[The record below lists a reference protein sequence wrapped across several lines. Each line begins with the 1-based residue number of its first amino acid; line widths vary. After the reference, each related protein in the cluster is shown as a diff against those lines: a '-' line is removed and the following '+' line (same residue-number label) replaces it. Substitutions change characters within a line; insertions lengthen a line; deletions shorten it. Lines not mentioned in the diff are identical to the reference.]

1 MEEPEVH
8 LLDYLKVIYNR
19 KWLILSIMII
29 AMAVGGFQVYRA
41 IPVYRAVCTIR
52 IGDQMNTVI
61 HSGQVVQYSNPW
73 STEKSINT
81 HIHVMVSDPVLEE
94 VIRSLHT
101 KTRSNAPTHPRSLK
115 GFFSIDPLKDTNLI
129 RIKAT
134 HTDPNM
140 AQNLANAMALT
151 YQDFTVRKRVD
162 ASQNNV
168 LWLKKEITDLKQ
180 KMEEADYNLY
190 QYKQKS
196 HILSL
201 QKETKMQAEE
211 LSQLRSTYNQTR
223 VNRLEIEAKID
234 ELNRIVGSKGKH
246 IPAFLDDDLLPT
258 LNNQLVETKLE
269 YAQLSKK
276 YGPKHP
282 RIIAVRSSINSIQTQ
297 INQNIRKAIN
307 GLQSEHAVLLAKEKA
322 LHGSI
327 ESYTTKAMDTEQKQI
342 QYALLERETQLNKEL
357 YDILVAKLKETN
369 ITEGLEKPEVSIV
382 EKAELP
388 GTPLGSDRNRTLA
401 MAAAIGLVLSLGLAF
416 FLEYLDVGLSTRE
429 ETEKYLDL
437 PVLGVIPRTQT
448 RS

>member
-19 KWLILSIMII
+19 KWLILSIMMI

-41 IPVYRAVCTIR
+41 TPVYRTVCTIR
-52 IGDQMNTVI
+52 IGEQTNTII
-61 HSGQVVQYSNPW
+61 HSGQVVQYTNPW

-94 VIRSLHT
+94 VARSLHT
-101 KTRSNAPTHPRSLK
+101 KKQSNGPASPGSLK
-115 GFFSIDPLKDTNLI
+115 GFFTIDPLKDTNLI

-134 HTDPNM
+134 HADPNM
-140 AQNLANAMALT
+140 AQDLANAMALT
-151 YQDFTVRKRVD
+151 YQDFTLRKRMD

-196 HILSL
+196 HLLSL

-234 ELNRIVGSKGKH
+234 ELNRIVGSKDKH
-246 IPAFLDDDLLPT
+246 IPAFLADELLPT
-258 LNNQLVETKLE
+258 LNSQLVETKLE
-269 YAQLSKK
+269 YAQLRKK

-282 RIIAVRSSINSIQTQ
+282 RMIAVRSTIDSIQTQ

-307 GLQSEHAVLLAKEKA
+307 SLQSEHAVLLAKEKA
-322 LHGSI
+322 LDGSI
-327 ESYTTKAMDTEQKQI
+327 ERYTKKAMDTEQKQI

-357 YDILVAKLKETN
+357 YDILVAKLKEVN
-369 ITEGLEKPEVSIV
+369 ITEGLEKPEVTIV

-388 GTPLGSDRNRTLA
+388 RAPLGSDRNRTLA
-401 MAAAIGLVLSLGLAF
+401 MAAVIGLVLSLGLAF

-429 ETEKYLDL
+429 EAEKYLDL

>member
-19 KWLILSIMII
+19 KWLILSVMMI
-29 AMAVGGFQVYRA
+29 AMALGGFQVYRA

-61 HSGQVVQYSNPW
+61 HSGQVVQYANPW

-94 VIRSLHT
+94 VARSLEA
-101 KTRSNAPTHPRSLK
+101 KKRSNGPADPGSLK
-115 GFFSIDPLKDTNLI
+115 GFYRIDPVKDTNLI
-129 RIKAT
+129 RIKTT
-134 HTDPNM
+134 HTDRHM
-140 AQNLANAMALT
+140 AQDLANAMANT
-151 YQDFTVRKRVD
+151 YQGFTVRKRMD

-168 LWLKKEITDLKQ
+168 VWLKKEITDLKQ

-234 ELNRIVGSKGKH
+234 ELNRIVGAKSKY
-246 IPAFLDDDLLPT
+246 IPAFLDDELLPT

-282 RIIAVRSSINSIQTQ
+282 KIIAIRSSIGSIQTQ

-307 GLQSEHAVLLAKEKA
+307 SLQSEHAVLLAKEKA

-327 ESYTTKAMDTEQKQI
+327 ESYTKKAMDTEQKQI

-357 YDILVAKLKETN
+357 YDILVAKLKEMN
-369 ITEGLEKPEVSIV
+369 ITEGLEKPEVTIV

-388 GTPLGSDRNRTLA
+388 RAPLGSDRNRTLA
-401 MAAAIGLVLSLGLAF
+401 MAAVIGLVISLGLAF

-429 ETEKYLDL
+429 EAEKYLDL
-437 PVLGVIPRTQT
+437 PVLGVIPRTQI

>member
-1 MEEPEVH
+1 
-8 LLDYLKVIYNR
+8 
-19 KWLILSIMII
+19 
-29 AMAVGGFQVYRA
+29 
-41 IPVYRAVCTIR
+41 
-52 IGDQMNTVI
+52 
-61 HSGQVVQYSNPW
+61 
-73 STEKSINT
+73 
-81 HIHVMVSDPVLEE
+81 
-94 VIRSLHT
+94 
-101 KTRSNAPTHPRSLK
+101 
-115 GFFSIDPLKDTNLI
+115 
-129 RIKAT
+129 
-134 HTDPNM
+134 
-140 AQNLANAMALT
+140 
-151 YQDFTVRKRVD
+151 
-162 ASQNNV
+162 
-168 LWLKKEITDLKQ
+168 
-180 KMEEADYNLY
+180 
-190 QYKQKS
+190 
-196 HILSL
+196 
-201 QKETKMQAEE
+201 MQAEE

-282 RIIAVRSSINSIQTQ
+282 RIIAVRSTINSIQIQ

-327 ESYTTKAMDTEQKQI
+327 ENYTTKAMDTEQKQI

-357 YDILVAKLKETN
+357 YDILVAKLKEMN
-369 ITEGLEKPEVSIV
+369 ITEGLEKPEVTIV

-388 GTPLGSDRNRTLA
+388 RAPLGSERNRTLA

-429 ETEKYLDL
+429 ETENYLDL